1 MPMKKPFIDLA
12 ECILCEICVDLAPQ
26 AFQINDA
33 GYVQVL
39 DLEDYSDPAIQEAIK
54 NCPKDCIIWE

>member
-1 MPMKKPFIDLA
+1 MKKPFIDLA

-26 AFQINDA
+26 AFQINDS
-33 GYVQVL
+33 GFIQVL
-39 DLEDYSDPAIQEAIK
+39 DLEDYSDPSIQEAIK